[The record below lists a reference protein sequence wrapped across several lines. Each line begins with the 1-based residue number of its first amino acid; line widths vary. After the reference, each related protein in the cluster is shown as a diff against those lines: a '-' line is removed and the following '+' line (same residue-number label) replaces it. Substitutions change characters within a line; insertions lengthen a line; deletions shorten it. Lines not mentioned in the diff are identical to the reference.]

1 MKKYVMYR
9 QGDVLI
15 ERIGEIPNRKST
27 TETLLIRGEG
37 RNHGHFIRG
46 EQVEIYLSGDE
57 EQQAKGSIVT
67 HYLDVKEE
75 ATLDHLLIDSGQF
88 TSEHETIKVPPGK
101 YKVIRQR
108 EYNPYTRAIR
118 MIRD

>member
-1 MKKYVMYR
+1 MFR

-15 ERIGEIPNRKST
+15 EQVKEIPKREKT
-27 TETLLIRGEG
+27 LETLLIRGEG

-46 EQVEIYLSGDE
+46 SQVDIFISSE
-57 EQQAKGSIVT
+57 EEKAPKGSIIT
-67 HYLDVKEE
+67 HYLDIKSE
-75 ATLDHLLIDSGQF
+75 ATLDHLLIDSGKY
-88 TSEHETIKVPPGK
+88 TSEHSTITLPPGR

>member
-1 MKKYVMYR
+1 MYR
-9 QGDVLI
+9 QGDVLV
-15 ERIGEIPNRKST
+15 EKVKNIPNRKKT

-46 EQVEIYLSGDE
+46 EEVEIFLSSE
-57 EQQAKGSIVT
+57 EEKAMKGSIVT
-67 HYLDVKEE
+67 HYLDIKSE
-75 ATLDHLLIDSGQF
+75 ATLDHLLIDSGRF
-88 TSEHETIKVPPGK
+88 TAEHDTITIPPGR

>member
-1 MKKYVMYR
+1 MVEE
-9 QGDVLI
+9 VN
-15 ERIGEIPNRKST
+15 EIPERKLT

-46 EQVEIYLSGDE
+46 KNLDIYVSSE
-57 EQQAKGSIVT
+57 EERAPLGSIVT
-67 HYLDVKEE
+67 HYLDIQSE
-75 ATLDHLLIDSGQF
+75 ATLDHLLIDSGKF
-88 TSEHETIKVPPGK
+88 TSEHETIKIPPGR
-101 YKVIRQR
+101 YRVIRQR

>member
-1 MKKYVMYR
+1 MYR

-15 ERIGEIPNRKST
+15 EKVGEIPRRERT

-46 EQVEIYLSGDE
+46 EKVEIFISSDQE
-57 EQQAKGSIVT
+57 KEVKGSIIT
-67 HYLDVKEE
+67 HYLDVKSE
-75 ATLDHLLIDSGQF
+75 ATLDHLLIDSGRF
-88 TSEHETIKVPPGK
+88 TSEHETIKIPPGR